1 MKYFGMGELF
11 ILHNCMLVARHGDTN
26 TFCWLNYLSTLF
38 TQMVHRLLGKF

>member
-26 TFCWLNYLSTLF
+26 TILLVELSGNSFYSDGSSTI
-38 TQMVHRLLGKF
+38 G